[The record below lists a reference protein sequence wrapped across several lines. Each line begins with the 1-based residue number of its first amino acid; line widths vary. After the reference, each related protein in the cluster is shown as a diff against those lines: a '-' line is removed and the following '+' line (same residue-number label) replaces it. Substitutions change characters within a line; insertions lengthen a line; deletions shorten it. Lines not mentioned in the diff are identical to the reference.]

1 MLAVTSLLILA
12 LAGGTA
18 PGAAGAPPS
27 PPPRVAVPAAP
38 EVAREVARLVETAR
52 QRFEARDAA
61 GVLAHVSEHY
71 RSAGLTKAAVRQQ
84 LLAMFAIYE
93 ALRARV
99 VVERVDVV
107 DGATWVYTTGEVSGR
122 LPMMGWLSV
131 LTWTR
136 EPEVVRL
143 EAGTWRLV
151 GFQD

>member
-1 MLAVTSLLILA
+1 
-12 LAGGTA
+12 
-18 PGAAGAPPS
+18 
-27 PPPRVAVPAAP
+27 VPAAP
-38 EVAREVARLVETAR
+38 EVTREVGRLVEAAR

-61 GVLAHVSEHY
+61 GVLAYVSEQY

-143 EAGTWRLV
+143 EGGTWRLV